1 MLWQIILQIIIIILC
16 VMCGFAEIAVVAI
29 NDSRLEKLAAG
40 GDKRA
45 VRLKKLTAKP
55 DSYMA
60 SVHAASETLGLLES
74 ALAGI
79 CIYSRL
85 CDEVDEGATAVIAA
99 AVSAVVLVCLLVTLT
114 ELVPKSLI
122 NKNTEKSALRISGFI
137 SAVSH
142 IFMPA
147 VWVTRGISGVILK
160 IAGYDAQNSPDTVT
174 EEEILMMSDVGAEK
188 GTIDEDENRIIK
200 NVFAF
205 DDLTAEHI
213 CTHRTEVSVLWE
225 SDSIEKWEEIIHR
238 TRHSDYPICRGS
250 VDNVI
255 GILDAKDYFRLDD
268 MSREYIM
275 KNAVREPYFVHE
287 NMKADRLFEI
297 MRQKGADHFAVVADE
312 YGGMSGIITVADLLE
327 QLVGEFS
334 DDDDDVSEMKIENIN
349 EKTWYIPGAATLG
362 EVCEA
367 LDMELPADRYD
378 TFGGYVIDALGEVP
392 RDSRQVCID
401 KDGLH
406 IRVLMIRHHRI
417 ILCKVK
423 KIPPPADEKS
433 EEKSS

>member
-1 MLWQIILQIIIIILC
+1 MLWQIVLQILIIVLCII
-16 VMCGFAEIAVVAI
+16 CGFAETAVVAI

-55 DSYMA
+55 DRYMA
-60 SVHAASETLGLLES
+60 SVHAASETLGLFEA
-74 ALAGI
+74 ALVGS
-79 CIYSRL
+79 YVYERL
-85 CDEVDEGATAVIAA
+85 FSELSEAPAAVIAS
-99 AVSAVVLVCLLVTLT
+99 AVSAIVLVCLLISLT
-114 ELVPKSLI
+114 ELVPRCLV
-122 NKNTEKSALRISGFI
+122 NKNAEKTALRMSGFI
-137 SAVSH
+137 SMISH
-142 IFMPA
+142 IFMPV
-147 VWVTRGISGVILK
+147 VWVTRGISGIILR
-160 IAGYDAQNSPDTVT
+160 IAGYDAQSSTDTVT

-213 CTHRTEVSVLWE
+213 CTHRTEVAVLWE
-225 SDSIEKWEEIIHR
+225 SDSIEKWEETIHR
-238 TRHSDYPICRGS
+238 TRHSYYPICRDS

-255 GILDAKDYFRLDD
+255 GILDAKDYFRLDE

-275 KNAVREPYFVHE
+275 ENAVREPYFVHE
-287 NMKADRLFEI
+287 NMKADRLFET
-297 MRQKGADHFAVVADE
+297 MKQKGADHFAVVADE
-312 YGGMSGIITVADLLE
+312 YGGMSGIITVADLIE

-334 DDDDDVSEMKIENIN
+334 DDDDNVSEMKIEKIN
-349 EKTWYIPGAATLG
+349 EKTWYIPGAVTLG
-362 EVCEA
+362 EVCES
-367 LDMELPADRYD
+367 LDMELPADKYD

-392 RDSRQVCID
+392 RDSRQVSID

-423 KIPPPADEKS
+423 KISPPPTDDKAE
-433 EEKSS
+433 